1 VRVIHRLGVLIG
13 CVLTIVSSGCR
24 APSPASAPSTAPS
37 SPRPAPAAPSSGEQ
51 ADQSGPPILPDPKL
65 TPGATLPVT
74 TDDICVPGYTRV
86 VRDVPSAVKR
96 QAYAEYGVASHQPR
110 EYEVDHL
117 ISLELGGS
125 NSIRN
130 LWPQSYRTE
139 PWNARVKDSLENEL
153 HEQVCSGQLDLATA
167 QREIAANWIEAYKKY
182 FHTDRPLADSKSHHR
197 RRSAPAEAAT
207 EGASPPPAASPERAT
222 SPTGRGEV
230 WVNTRSGK
238 YFRPGSRYYGKTRE
252 GDYMSE
258 AQAQRSGYQAA
269 RGD

>member
-1 VRVIHRLGVLIG
+1 VRVLHRAEVL
-13 CVLTIVSSGCR
+13 LWFLLMLVSSGCR
-24 APSPASAPSTAPS
+24 GHSPAAGPSPIPPSPQ
-37 SPRPAPAAPSSGEQ
+37 PAPAAPASGEQ
-51 ADQSGPPILPDPKL
+51 ADRSGPLILPDPKL

-96 QAYAEYGVASHQPR
+96 QAYAEYGIASHQPG

-139 PWNARVKDSLENEL
+139 PWNARVKDALENLL
-153 HEQVCSGQLDLATA
+153 HEQVCSGQLDLKTA
-167 QREIAANWIEAYKKY
+167 QREIADNWITAYKKY
-182 FHTDRPLADSKSHHR
+182 FHTDRPLAESKPHHR

-207 EGASPPPAASPERAT
+207 EDASPPPTASPETGT

-258 AQAQRSGYQAA
+258 AEAQRSGYQAA